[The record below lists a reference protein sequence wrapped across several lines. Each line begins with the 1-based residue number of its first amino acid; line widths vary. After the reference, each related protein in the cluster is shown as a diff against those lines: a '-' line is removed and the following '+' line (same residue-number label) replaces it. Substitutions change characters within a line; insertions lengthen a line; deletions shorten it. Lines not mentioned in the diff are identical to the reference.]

1 MQDLILLDEKITVT
15 TTEGDVVQITGD
27 FHVESQNRNIN
38 VNKTQ
43 KAHRLN
49 FITKLQGQMK
59 SMTMLEKGE
68 RIIYVAGEASIVYA
82 FSLQDHDIIGM
93 GLMKTCGAWAT
104 A

>member
-1 MQDLILLDEKITVT
+1 
-15 TTEGDVVQITGD
+15 
-27 FHVESQNRNIN
+27 
-38 VNKTQ
+38 
-43 KAHRLN
+43 
-49 FITKLQGQMK
+49 MK

-82 FSLQDHDIIGM
+82 FSLQDHDIIGI